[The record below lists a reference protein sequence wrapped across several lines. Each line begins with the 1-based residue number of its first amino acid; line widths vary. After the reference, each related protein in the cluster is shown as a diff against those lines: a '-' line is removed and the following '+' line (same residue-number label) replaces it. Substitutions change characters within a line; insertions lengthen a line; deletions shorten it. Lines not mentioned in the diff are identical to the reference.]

1 MSDVQG
7 GYNARIGKP
16 SPGTIEGCDF
26 NTATGNCE
34 TAAGIAFGKPVS
46 QGSGDKGVVLGGALA
61 NFLGVTVR
69 DITQVDATVLDKYPQ
84 YKNVG
89 YLSRGQIWVEAS
101 VAVGANDPV
110 HYDTTTG
117 AWKISGGIG
126 PIVGARYV
134 TSGAAG
140 DRVVIEL
147 QAR

>member
-1 MSDVQG
+1 M
-7 GYNARIGKP
+7 
-16 SPGTIEGCDF
+16 
-26 NTATGNCE
+26 
-34 TAAGIAFGKPVS
+34 
-46 QGSGDKGVVLGGALA
+46 
-61 NFLGVTVR
+61 
-69 DITQVDATVLDKYPQ
+69 LDKYPQ

>member
-1 MSDVQG
+1 MPGSASRRPGLSKAVTSTRQRAIAKRLLASRSASRFRKAVATRALSLA
-7 GYNARIGKP
+7 AR
-16 SPGTIEGCDF
+16 
-26 NTATGNCE
+26 
-34 TAAGIAFGKPVS
+34 
-46 QGSGDKGVVLGGALA
+46 LA